1 MTTLKMRE
9 VFKRKRAR
17 SSNSTESKPQVIIVG
32 RLISK
37 RYVQGCLLLDV
48 EVDSGGRVLLYRKG
62 KKPVYTFFCLLE
74 GDLVSATVVMPSGE
88 SKILRLK
95 EVQLCGL
102 NNDELGER
110 FEYAQAKY
118 DELIGGE

>member
-1 MTTLKMRE
+1 MTLKMRQ
-9 VFKRKRAR
+9 VFHNSRAR
-17 SSNSTESKPQVIIVG
+17 SSKPTEPKPQVVIVG
-32 RLISK
+32 VLKSR

-48 EVDSGGRVLLYRKG
+48 EVDSGGRVLLYQKG

-74 GDLVSATVVMPSGE
+74 GDSLSATVAMPSGE

-95 EVQLCGL
+95 EVRLCGL

-118 DELIGGE
+118 DELIGGD